1 MIRRPP
7 GSTRTHRLFPYT
19 TRFRSLYATFGI
31 LAFVSV
37 IAVSWAPTLYNRS
50 FDLPLSRA
58 AMLVGMA
65 ILIGGVAGALTSG
78 WFSDRFVRYG
88 GAGRFR
94 VQMTAL
100 LLSTPL
106 LDRKSTRLN
115 SSH

>member
-1 MIRRPP
+1 MRI
-7 GSTRTHRLFPYT
+7 SDWSQTC
-19 TRFRSLYATFGI
+19 A
-31 LAFVSV
+31 
-37 IAVSWAPTLYNRS
+37 
-50 FDLPLSRA
+50 LPIS
-58 AMLVGMA
+58 

-106 LDRKSTRLN
+106 LTLWPLMPSTMASYSLLLVCTITITFGMSNIAATIQDIAHNELRGQLIAIN
-115 SSH
+115 